1 MNPLNRRMFRD
12 PRAARR
18 ATGILAS
25 SAPLMTSAQKA
36 MAQGKPLRAQTGVS
50 VNTSGYV
57 DPSLAAINRVR
68 VQQGLPAILPNSN
81 NFLVGMAR
89 SMQPGRVD
97 PAAATSQV
105 VKDTIQPVFTARDPD
120 PLAEARRMVAGPD
133 YDDLGREEISTVAPG
148 RVAPGFDVLMG
159 GDKDPVLSAPAVEAD
174 IESPLSIP
182 RVTPKTP
189 AEAAAESDKPKRSA
203 KQPADADEIFEDA
216 GDSPKEPEKQ
226 QVITPD
232 LVQQLDPTA
241 GLSDMERNQ
250 RAKPAGESITNKVT
264 NIQSSNLSESKKR
277 EKTNEILGIDSLE
290 KEYAVLKEFFGEDRA
305 KDIRTDANYNLMMTG
320 LMIAAGESE
329 NAMTN
334 IAKGAAAGLQ
344 KYGEAVGEESQDIAA
359 EDKAIKSLVAKTA
372 IERRE
377 KQDERTFQ
385 QLQAD
390 QSFGRRVALT
400 SYTADLRGEAAEK
413 AHERA
418 VELLDKR
425 LTAAKDNVLAQL
437 DSNKELATARLNENI
452 RQFDANLT
460 LAEKK
465 LDLEPDQLRVFR
477 ALQDDPAL
485 YSKYAQIQL
494 LGKNPQDQ
502 IMGEILSDIL
512 TDDMARMAFEDDEGN
527 IDVTKIRGI
536 ADVLQQTLTMLQPST
551 TSTSAAGVPTN
562 VLGDLGE

>member
-1 MNPLNRRMFRD
+1 
-12 PRAARR
+12 
-18 ATGILAS
+18 
-25 SAPLMTSAQKA
+25 
-36 MAQGKPLRAQTGVS
+36 
-50 VNTSGYV
+50 
-57 DPSLAAINRVR
+57 
-68 VQQGLPAILPNSN
+68 
-81 NFLVGMAR
+81 
-89 SMQPGRVD
+89 
-97 PAAATSQV
+97 
-105 VKDTIQPVFTARDPD
+105 
-120 PLAEARRMVAGPD
+120 MVAGPD
-133 YDDLGREEISTVAPG
+133 YDDLGREEIS

-182 RVTPKTP
+182 RVTPKAP
-189 AEAAAESDKPKRSA
+189 AEAAA

-216 GDSPKEPEKQ
+216 GDPPKEPEKQ

-250 RAKPAGESITNKVT
+250 RAKPAGKSVTNKVT
-264 NIQSSNLSESKKR
+264 SIQSSNLSESKKR

-344 KYGEAVGEESQDIAA
+344 KYGEAVGEESQEVAA

-372 IERRE
+372 LERRE

-385 QLQAD
+385 ELQAD
-390 QSFGRRVALT
+390 RAFGRRVALT
-400 SYTADLRGEAAEK
+400 GYAADLRGEAAEK
-413 AHERA
+413 AHDRA
-418 VELLDKR
+418 VELQD
-425 LTAAKDNVLAQL
+425 AALAASKSNVLAQISSNERLAKDRL
-437 DSNKELATARLNENI
+437 DENI
-452 RQFDANLT
+452 RQFDANLQVAKDR
-460 LAEKK
+460 LN
-465 LDLEPDQLRVFR
+465 LEPDQLRVFR
-477 ALQDDPAL
+477 ALQKDDEL
-485 YSKYAQIQL
+485 YSKYAEIQL

-512 TDDMARMAFEDDEGN
+512 TDPEARMAFEDDEGN
-527 IDVTKIRGI
+527 IDTEKIRGI
-536 ADVLQQTLTMLQPST
+536 ADVLSQTLTMLRPST
-551 TSTSAAGVPTN
+551 TSTS
-562 VLGDLGE
+562 E

>member
-1 MNPLNRRMFRD
+1 
-12 PRAARR
+12 
-18 ATGILAS
+18 
-25 SAPLMTSAQKA
+25 
-36 MAQGKPLRAQTGVS
+36 
-50 VNTSGYV
+50 
-57 DPSLAAINRVR
+57 
-68 VQQGLPAILPNSN
+68 
-81 NFLVGMAR
+81 
-89 SMQPGRVD
+89 
-97 PAAATSQV
+97 
-105 VKDTIQPVFTARDPD
+105 
-120 PLAEARRMVAGPD
+120 
-133 YDDLGREEISTVAPG
+133 
-148 RVAPGFDVLMG
+148 
-159 GDKDPVLSAPAVEAD
+159 
-174 IESPLSIP
+174 
-182 RVTPKTP
+182 
-189 AEAAAESDKPKRSA
+189 
-203 KQPADADEIFEDA
+203 
-216 GDSPKEPEKQ
+216 
-226 QVITPD
+226 
-232 LVQQLDPTA
+232 
-241 GLSDMERNQ
+241 MERNQ